1 MTKSINVDGWFPS
14 SDDVAEIDGYL
25 EDRWLI
31 RHVFDDGTHLELL
44 EKVGR
49 KRWKAF
55 LSVVKTKNEKLV
67 TDAMADF
74 DIHALHV
81 SQWRRSYI
89 LDQMAIAYAWMKRTG
104 VDGDVM
110 DVGCQNGVL
119 LTYLASRFPNNFLGV
134 DPSRK
139 SVAFAK
145 SQNAGLSNLSF
156 EVGALPTTLDRKFD
170 LILCNDVL
178 HHLKDA
184 DQYAAVS
191 SIFSSLNDGM
201 AAIISTQTFEDHSWW
216 DAIQPA
222 MANHGISLVSAGRVG
237 GCIHGGSGAWP
248 AKWASTGVGVFQKTG
263 STQQVDPDEL
273 RKRVDFHWS
282 NFFAPYANDPATAW
296 SQKTLAYEGSRRS
309 S

>member
-1 MTKSINVDGWFPS
+1 
-14 SDDVAEIDGYL
+14 
-25 EDRWLI
+25 
-31 RHVFDDGTHLELL
+31 
-44 EKVGR
+44 
-49 KRWKAF
+49 
-55 LSVVKTKNEKLV
+55 
-67 TDAMADF
+67 
-74 DIHALHV
+74 
-81 SQWRRSYI
+81 
-89 LDQMAIAYAWMKRTG
+89 
-104 VDGDVM
+104 M

-119 LTYLASRFPNNFLGV
+119 LTYLASRFPNDFLGV

-156 EVGALPTTLDRKFD
+156 EADALPTAIDRKFD

-178 HHLKDA
+178 HHLKAA

-216 DAIQPA
+216 DAIQSA

-282 NFFAPYANDPATAW
+282 NFFAPYANDPATPW